1 MAFRGVAL
9 GTAAMSCV
17 SILRI
22 LAQFLVVPILSRI
35 LSPDD
40 YGIVAMA
47 MPFVLFTMV
56 FSDAGLGQSL
66 VRTSRKE
73 MDVWSTSFWLTLII
87 GFSLAVLIALS
98 APLGAM
104 FFEEPRLQP
113 IILALSLVVLLQA
126 GATIPEASLRQNHK
140 FGTIAATEM
149 SAVAAGIGSA
159 VLIAL
164 NGGGAWALVAQQL
177 VLYGTRFIMTF
188 LFSRFRPSQMFNLGS
203 VKEHLIFGRDVLNVN
218 FFGFIISS
226 MDSFIIGK
234 VLGPALLGLYTM
246 AFLFARLPARLVA
259 GPLQYVIYAHLA
271 PRGSDMPL
279 IHQVFLFLTRALS
292 ILMFPAIGMVAA
304 AYHPV
309 FTIFLSDKWLKSG
322 EIFMLVAPAVALQAV
337 TALRNTFLM
346 IIGRTDVM
354 LRSTI
359 EFCLVLAI
367 ALLSSVWFG
376 IKWVAIGYGCAVFL
390 YFPRSMT
397 FLLPLIECSFSSYLK
412 TMIVPLVVTATSIMS
427 YFLLTHILP
436 MSEWVKLFLG
446 GGLSVLAIAISS
458 FIQLRSLKS
467 GVDLLR

>member
-9 GTAAMSCV
+9 GTAAMSSV

-40 YGIVAMA
+40 YGVVAMA

-73 MDVWSTSFWLTLII
+73 MDVWSTSFWLTLLI
-87 GFSLAVLIALS
+87 GIGLALLIAIS
-98 APLGAM
+98 APLGAL

-159 VLIAL
+159 VIIAL

-177 VLYGTRFIMTF
+177 VLYSTRFLMTF
-188 LFSRFRPSQMFNLGS
+188 WFSHFRPYLVFNLKS

-218 FFGFIISS
+218 FFGFIIST

-234 VLGPALLGLYTM
+234 VLGPTLLGLYTM
-246 AFLFARLPARLVA
+246 AFLFARLPSRLVA

-271 PRGSDMPL
+271 PMGSNTVLMR
-279 IHQVFLFLTRALS
+279 QVFLFLTRALS
-292 ILMFPAIGMVAA
+292 ILIFPAVGMVAA

-309 FTIFLSDKWLKSG
+309 FTTFLSDKWVQSG
-322 EIFMLVAPAVALQAV
+322 EIFMLVAAAVSLQAV

-367 ALLSSVWFG
+367 ALLTSVWFG
-376 IKWVAIGYGCAVFL
+376 VKWVAIGYSCAVFL
-390 YFPRSMT
+390 YFPRSMA
-397 FLLPLIECSFSSYLK
+397 FLLPLIEYSIFSYLK
-412 TMIVPLVVTATSIMS
+412 SMAVPIAVTTIG
-427 YFLLTHILP
+427 ILAYIALDYAFP
-436 MSEWVKLFLG
+436 MGDWAKIALG
-446 GGLSVLAIAISS
+446 GSLSILAIAASGLV
-458 FIQLRSLKS
+458 QYRSLKQ
-467 GVDLLR
+467 GVALLR